1 MPARPMPSS
10 TAPLPA
16 VHAALSLLF
25 VALASFLLTL
35 ALLPLCGFN
44 VASESVSLL
53 MIARVTGA
61 CAGIVFV
68 CMHLI
73 LGLWQRRRKGR
84 DGDADADHEGKTP
97 DVECTLDVRAGEG
110 AAGCPTEKAEPR

>member
-35 ALLPLCGFN
+35 ALLPLCGFTLD
-44 VASESVSLL
+44 AERLSLL
-53 MIARVTGA
+53 TVARATGA

-68 CMHLI
+68 LMSLI
-73 LGLWQRRRKGR
+73 VGLWRRRRG
-84 DGDADADHEGKTP
+84 GNADADGKKP
-97 DVECTLDVRAGEG
+97 DVECTLDVRDRE
-110 AAGCPTEKAEPR
+110 AAVRDPPEKADR